1 MQSPPRS
8 VYVHVPFCLHHC
20 GYCDFTLVA
29 NRNELIPQWLECLR
43 REMHHTLAEYTGP
56 IEVDTIFLGGGTPT
70 HLATDQLS
78 SLFQLLTAFFRPAT
92 DAEIS
97 IEANPD
103 GLTEEKLEL
112 LNAHGVNRI
121 SLGVQSFHNRELEI
135 LERTHEPTDG
145 ANAVCLAAEYINSV
159 GVDLIFAVP
168 GQTLATWDESL
179 KTALSLPIHHIST
192 YGLTWESGTPFF
204 RRQRQGKLKKAP
216 EDLECA
222 MYLHAISQLQHNGFE
237 HYEVSNFA
245 KPRHRCRHNM
255 VYWHAQEYLAFGPG
269 AARHVNGHRSTNC
282 RSVLRW
288 IRQWTKGLPCLEPED
303 LPDTNDRAREAVMLG
318 LRLREGFLLD
328 VFERQFGITME
339 NLAGP
344 ALKRSL
350 DRGLTEII
358 GNRLRLTDAGL
369 LIADTVVSDFLVDD

>member
-1 MQSPPRS
+1 
-8 VYVHVPFCLHHC
+8 
-20 GYCDFTLVA
+20 VA

-103 GLTEEKLEL
+103 GLTKEKLEL

-121 SLGVQSFHNRELEI
+121 SLGVQSFNNRELEI